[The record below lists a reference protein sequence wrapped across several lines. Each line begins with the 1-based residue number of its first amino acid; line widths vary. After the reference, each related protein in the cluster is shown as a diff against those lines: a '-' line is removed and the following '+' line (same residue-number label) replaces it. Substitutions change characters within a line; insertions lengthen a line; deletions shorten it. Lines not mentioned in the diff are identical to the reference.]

1 MVDHIGRIYRPPSEA
16 RSFLL
21 QVTVGCSHN
30 RCAYCDMYRDKQFR
44 PKPWAT
50 IEADIDEAARM
61 GPRFR
66 RVFLCDG
73 DALILPTRK
82 LLPILEAI
90 ATKLPWVER
99 VGVYGDT
106 RSAGRKSVEELSSLR
121 AAGLGIVYH
130 GMESGDDE
138 TLRRIDKGGT
148 AAECITTADKLRQ
161 AGIVHSVMV
170 LLGVGGRERSREH
183 AEATAAVLSRMDP
196 PFVGTLTTTVVP
208 GTPLAEAEARGEY
221 VVPEKFELLHE
232 LREIVAGSEFSA
244 CRFSANHASNYLPIT
259 ADLPEH
265 KTELVALLDRV
276 LEAKDERLLKP
287 EGLRGL

>member
-1 MVDHIGRIYRPPSEA
+1 MVDYVGKIYRPPSEA

-44 PKPWAT
+44 PKPWET
-50 IEADIDEAARM
+50 IEADLDEAARM

-90 ATKLPWVER
+90 ASKLPWVER

-106 RSAGRKSVEELSSLR
+106 RSVGRKSVEELCALR
-121 AAGLGIVYH
+121 KAGLGIVYH

-148 AAECITTADKLRQ
+148 AAECIDTADKLRA

-170 LLGVGGRERSREH
+170 LLGIGGRDRSREH
-183 AEATAAVLSRMDP
+183 AEATAKVLTRMDP
-196 PFVGTLTTTVVP
+196 PFVGALTTTVVP
-208 GTPLAEAEARGEY
+208 GTPLAQAQAQGAF
-221 VVPEKFELLHE
+221 VLPEKFGMLQE
-232 LREIVAGSEFSA
+232 LRDIVAGSRFSA
-244 CRFSANHASNYLPIT
+244 CRFSANHASNYLPLT

-265 KTELVALLDRV
+265 QAELVGLLDRV
-276 LEAKDERLLKP
+276 LEARDERLLRP

>member
-1 MVDHIGRIYRPPSEA
+1 MVDHVGRIFRPPSEA

-30 RCAYCDMYRDKQFR
+30 RCSYCDMYRDKQFR
-44 PKPWAT
+44 PKEWET
-50 IEADIDEAARM
+50 IAADIDEAARM

-82 LLPILEAI
+82 LLPVLAAI
-90 ATKLPWVER
+90 REKLPWVER

-106 RSAGRKSVEELSSLR
+106 RSVGRRPVEELAELR

-148 AAECITTADKLRQ
+148 AQGCIATAEKLRQ
-161 AGIVHSVMV
+161 AGIAHSVIC
-170 LLGVGGRERSREH
+170 LLYTSRC
-183 AEATAAVLSRMDP
+183 V
-196 PFVGTLTTTVVP
+196 
-208 GTPLAEAEARGEY
+208 
-221 VVPEKFELLHE
+221 
-232 LREIVAGSEFSA
+232 
-244 CRFSANHASNYLPIT
+244 
-259 ADLPEH
+259 
-265 KTELVALLDRV
+265 
-276 LEAKDERLLKP
+276 
-287 EGLRGL
+287 

>member
-1 MVDHIGRIYRPPSEA
+1 MVDHIGRIFRPPSEA

-44 PKPWAT
+44 PKPWDTVA
-50 IEADIDEAARM
+50 ADIDEAAGM

-73 DALILPTRK
+73 DALILPTKK
-82 LLPILEAI
+82 LLRILEAI
-90 ATKLPWVER
+90 REKLPWVER

-106 RSAGRKSVEELSSLR
+106 RSVGRKSVEELTALKE
-121 AAGLGIVYH
+121 AGLGIVYH

-138 TLRRIDKGGT
+138 TLVRIDKGGT
-148 AAECITTADKLRQ
+148 AQQCIDTAQKLRE

-170 LLGVGGRERSREH
+170 LLGIGGVDRSHEH
-183 AEATAAVLSRMDP
+183 ATNTAAVLSEMDP

-208 GTPLAEAEARGEY
+208 GTPLAKMQQRGQFEL
-221 VVPEKFELLHE
+221 PAKFELLRE
-232 LREIVAGSEFSA
+232 LRDIVAHSSFSA
-244 CRFSANHASNYLPIT
+244 CRFSANHASNYLPIR
-259 ADLPEH
+259 ADLPHH
-265 KTELVALLDRV
+265 KAPLVELLDRV
-276 LEAKDERLLKP
+276 LEDRDESRLKP
-287 EGLRGL
+287 EALRGL